1 METLTLQIPSSW
13 KDIKLGQ
20 YQEYIQYIQQ
30 NPNDKPYKMI
40 LNLLSILTD
49 TDIEM
54 FCRMPMNTIHE
65 LHQNIKFME
74 EEPTARFKNIIEID
88 GVRYGF
94 QKDMHKLTLGEWIDI
109 EHYIVN
115 SDIIDNLHYITAIL
129 YRKVV
134 KEGDEYFDYEIEPY
148 TDIQLEG
155 RAKLFKYNANIEDI
169 YGIALFFYL
178 IVSELWNNIISYSPT
193 MTMEEKVMMIME
205 RTQDIEAKKKLKEL
219 HEKSLSKS
227 LTGNSYS
234 TNLVEEILLNMI
246 EY

>member
-1 METLTLQIPSSW
+1 METLTLKIPTSW
-13 KDIKLGQ
+13 DDIKLAQ
-20 YQEYIQYIQQ
+20 YQEYIQYLQDNENERQ
-30 NPNDKPYKMI
+30 YKLV

-49 TDIEM
+49 TDIEVFYKLNM
-54 FCRMPMNTIHE
+54 DTIYE
-65 LHQNIKFME
+65 IQTNIKFME

-115 SDIIDNLHYITAIL
+115 GDIISNLHYIVAIF
-129 YRKVV
+129 YRKIV

-155 RAKLFKYNANIEDI
+155 RAKLFKHNTNIQDI
-169 YGIALFFYL
+169 YGISVFFYL
-178 IVSELWNNIISYSPT
+178 IVSELWNNITSSST
-193 MTMEEKVMMIME
+193 EMTMEEKITMIIE
-205 RTQDIEAKKKLKEL
+205 RTKNPEVRKKLKLL

-227 LTGNSYS
+227 LTGNSYYID
-234 TNLVEEILLNMI
+234 LVEEISQSMT